1 MINIFHRHF
10 HCKLITNGE
19 QNTGIKIPS
28 LFALLIK
35 MINDLLIRIDIKRE
49 DVGPEVRLTVDVKT
63 PWFGKYGLYNH
74 FHAET
79 KGRTVR

>member
-1 MINIFHRHF
+1 METRIQVF
-10 HCKLITNGE
+10 K
-19 QNTGIKIPS
+19 QS

-49 DVGPEVRLTVDVKT
+49 IRLTVDVKT